1 MGKSASREDRGK
13 RSSFSVSYEGGGQR
27 DPSTQVKLG
36 RLSYKGPATVAIA
49 LVAASGVVA
58 YQWLGGQGDTGGTGA
73 GPGTQVTSSADAPTG
88 TSTATAATG
97 TTTAPASATSGP
109 PASPSASPPGSAAAR
124 LRRPPAT
131 RVRRWCGNT
140 ARWCCG
146 PRPTWTWT
154 SPRGSPTS
162 PSPCRRTTPATA
174 GPSAATAAT
183 SPPSTRHRRGPGD
196 RRELRGGHRLRVHHR
211 SEEHQQGTHRV
222 RAHRRE
228 PGGRHHRPRLAEGR

>member
-109 PASPSASPPGSAAAR
+109 PASPSASPPGSAA
-124 LRRPPAT
+124 PAAAGDT
-131 RVRRWCGNT
+131 GAAVVRE
-140 ARWCCG
+140 
-146 PRPTWTWT
+146 
-154 SPRGSPTS
+154 
-162 PSPCRRTTPATA
+162 
-174 GPSAATAAT
+174 
-183 SPPSTRHRRGPGD
+183 HRK
-196 RRELRGGHRLRVHHR
+196 
-211 SEEHQQGTHRV
+211 
-222 RAHRRE
+222 AW
-228 PGGRHHRPRLAEGR
+228 